1 MKFATYH
8 FHMRKHLLNISLAV
22 LSGVLGFMAFPPFEI
37 SILGWI
43 SLAPL
48 LLAVRSCSAKE
59 AFVYSYAAGLVFFS
73 GLLYWLGNVSV
84 PGYLILVLYMAVFY
98 ALFGAAANI
107 VFRYNMDIMVL
118 PFIWVV
124 LEYVRAHLFTGFP
137 WGLLG
142 YSQYKNLSFIQ
153 IADVAGAYGVSFL
166 AASFNVAMF
175 SILARSRRKLYYTM
189 SSIILAVVALMY
201 GAERMNN
208 HTMWGNVRLSV
219 VQGNIPQEEK
229 WDSNSAEEIFKIYS
243 ELTMQ
248 AAKDKPDMI
257 IWPESSYPYLIRKGE
272 SQPDEVMF
280 MAAHTG
286 VPLLAGIVD
295 VDGEKCYNSAF
306 LFDDRGGLS
315 GKYSKLHLVP
325 WGEYVPF
332 ERFFSFVRGIV
343 DKPMGDFAKGE
354 KEVLLPLRVTR
365 TAESAGAITRSASF
379 YKFGVLICFED
390 VFPYISREAV
400 YNGANFLVNI
410 TNDAWFG
417 DTAAPTQHLQASVF
431 RAVENRVPV
440 IRAANTGV
448 SCFISPTGQISSRV
462 HKGEKDIFV
471 RGTATANV
479 DIWRGRTYYVRHGD
493 HFVFFC
499 LAMLGLFLFADIF
512 LLKRF
517 KPSQES

>member
-1 MKFATYH
+1 MT
-8 FHMRKHLLNISLAV
+8 LAV
-22 LSGVLGFMAFPPFEI
+22 LSGVLGFMAFPPFEV
-37 SILGWI
+37 SILGWVA
-43 SLAPL
+43 LAPL

-59 AFVYSYAAGLVFFS
+59 ALAYSYAAGLVFFA
-73 GLLYWLGNVSV
+73 GLLYWLVNVSV
-84 PGYLILVLYMAVFY
+84 PGYMILVIYMAVFY
-98 ALFGAAANI
+98 ALFGAAANL
-107 VFRYNMDIMVL
+107 VFRYNMDIMAL
-118 PFIWVV
+118 PFVWVV

-153 IADVAGAYGVSFL
+153 IADVTGAYGVSFL
-166 AASFNVAMF
+166 ALSFNVAMF
-175 SILARSRRKLYYTM
+175 AILARSRRKVHYTLT
-189 SSIILAVVALMY
+189 SLVLVVVALLY
-201 GAERMNN
+201 GAQRTSD
-208 HTMWGNVRLSV
+208 HTMWGNVRLAV
-219 VQGNIPQEEK
+219 VQGNIPQENK
-229 WDSNSAEEIFKIYS
+229 WDPDSAEDILKIYS
-243 ELTMQ
+243 ELTAR
-248 AAKDKPDMI
+248 AAQDKPDMI
-257 IWPESSYPYLIRKGE
+257 IWPESSYPYLVGKSE
-272 SQPDEVMF
+272 DLPDEVRF
-280 MAAHTG
+280 MASQAG

-295 VDGEKCYNSAF
+295 SEGDKCYNSAF
-306 LFDDRGGLS
+306 LFDDRGALA

-343 DKPMGDFAKGE
+343 DKPIGNFNVGE

-365 TAESAGAITRSASF
+365 MSEASGAITRSTSF

-448 SCFISPTGQISSRV
+448 SCFISPTGEISSRV
-462 HKGEKDIFV
+462 HENGKDIFV
-471 RGTATANV
+471 RGISTANV

-493 HFVFFC
+493 HFVLFC
-499 LAMLGLFLFADIF
+499 VAMLGLFLFAGIF
-512 LLKRF
+512 LTKRLKTD
-517 KPSQES
+517 QESQWSL